1 MVPTCGKAARDHK
14 QVVASTMVQ
23 GATTPVDLDT
33 DKMSFQYSIG
43 SAKYPDNAC
52 LGVAEAYHR
61 LKQAVG
67 TAFDHEDFSITPG
80 KFMNAQA
87 VFGIDLEKAG
97 DQALYT
103 GISTR
108 EGKVM
113 LLNVKN
119 SPAGPAADKIHE
131 VFVVQ
136 VFDGIVNIRRAAVD
150 VEE

>member
-1 MVPTCGKAARDHK
+1 MVPSGGKAARDHK
-14 QVVASTMVQ
+14 QAVTASL
-23 GATTPVDLDT
+23 VDLASDT
-33 DKMSFQYSIG
+33 MSCQFQIG

-67 TAFDHEDFSITPG
+67 TAFDHGDFSITPL
-80 KFMNAQA
+80 KFMGSQA
-87 VFGIDLEKAG
+87 VFGIDLERAG
-97 DQALYT
+97 DQALFT

-119 SPAGPAADKIHE
+119 SPAGPAADKIHQ

-136 VFDGIVNIRRAAVD
+136 VFDGIVNIRRAAID